1 MKIWLVHWLVGIKT
15 LWESNMAMDISR
27 TKWRFWVGKIIQ
39 TCGFSSKPCLITTPK
54 TIFTERII
62 PVDHEQSWKLVS
74 LLEANTVCL
83 WFDHVIRCNLTI
95 FYVFTFG
102 SDTDDYVWIYVVE
115 SVSCVSLMTRWT
127 MKVQMAFPI
136 GMMRYFYVHMSSAFG
151 KSAVCAT
158 SLNTQ
163 QMTGVGILTPC
174 AGGDVKEE
182 RPPLRLVLLWNHMNP
197 QLFDV
202 INAIQRPYFFV
213 SSI

>member
-127 MKVQMAFPI
+127 MKVQMVFPI
-136 GMMRYFYVHMSSAFG
+136 GMMRYFLCSHVFSIWE
-151 KSAVCAT
+151 VC
-158 SLNTQ
+158 SLCNFIKHPADDWGRDSYT
-163 QMTGVGILTPC
+163 MCRGWC
-174 AGGDVKEE
+174 
-182 RPPLRLVLLWNHMNP
+182 
-197 QLFDV
+197 
-202 INAIQRPYFFV
+202 
-213 SSI
+213 